1 MKAKARERS
10 PFRREQTAPVVRALA
25 ADEAEVL
32 LYDEIGGWWGIQADD
47 IRRELDGLTAKT
59 VHVRINSPGGSVFD
73 GMAVYNAI
81 REHDARIVTHIDGL
95 AASMA
100 SVIALAGDE
109 VRMSESAF
117 LMIHEPW
124 TITIGNAEQ
133 LRKDAALLDKIGGQA
148 AHIYQAKTGA
158 GLDDVH
164 AWMEAETWFTGQEAA
179 DAGFVDAID
188 NAAEEEDAVAQ
199 VAALFDLSI
208 FAHTPDALVACGS
221 GTSREPTTRELERA
235 LRDAGLS
242 RSEAAKLVATR
253 DGLRDAAAAPR
264 PSDLSTDPLYRDV
277 LAQIRS
283 YRKDIGNG

>member
-1 MKAKARERS
+1 MKTKAKERS
-10 PFRREQTAPVVRALA
+10 PFRREMVVPTVRALTN
-25 ADEAEVL
+25 DEAEVL
-32 LYDEIGGWWGIQADD
+32 LYDEIGGLWGIQADD
-47 IRRELDGLTAKT
+47 IRRDLESLAAKT
-59 VHVRINSPGGSVFD
+59 IHVRINSPGGSVFD
-73 GMAVYNAI
+73 GMAVYNTL

-100 SVIALAGDE
+100 SVIAMAGDE

-133 LRKDAALLDKIGGQA
+133 LRKDAALLDKIGGTA
-148 AHIYQAKTGA
+148 VHIYQAKTGV
-158 GLDDVH
+158 DDEEVR

-179 DAGFVDAID
+179 DAGFVDALD
-188 NAAEEEDAVAQ
+188 NAAEDDDPAAQ

-208 FAHTPDALVACGS
+208 FAHTPDALVARGS
-221 GTSREPTTRELERA
+221 GTSREPTTRQLERA

-242 RSEAAKLVATR
+242 RSEAARMMAAR
-253 DGLRDAAAAPR
+253 DGLRDAATVPKA
-264 PSDLSTDPLYRDV
+264 SDLSTEPKYQEV
-277 LAQIRS
+277 LSQLRA

>member
-1 MKAKARERS
+1 MKAKAKERS
-10 PFRREQTAPVVRALA
+10 PFRREQATPVVRALA

-47 IRRELDGLTAKT
+47 IRRELDGLAAKT

-73 GMAVYNAI
+73 GMAVYNAL
-81 REHDARIVTHIDGL
+81 REHDARIITHIDGL

-117 LMIHEPW
+117 LMIHDPW
-124 TITIGNAEQ
+124 TITIGDAEQ

-158 GLDDVH
+158 TSDEVRG
-164 AWMEAETWFTGQEAA
+164 WMEAETWFTGQEAA
-179 DAGFVDAID
+179 DAGFIDAID
-188 NAAEEEDAVAQ
+188 NPAEEDDAAAQ

-208 FAHTPDALVACGS
+208 FAHTPDALVTRGS
-221 GTSREPTTRELERA
+221 GPRREPTTRDLERA

-242 RSEAAKLVATR
+242 RSEAARMVATR
-253 DGLRDAAAAPR
+253 EGLRDAAPVPQAP
-264 PSDLSTDPLYRDV
+264 DLSTDPLYRDV
-277 LAQIRS
+277 LSQLRS